1 MAQKWRAAQIAI
13 ENLATSISSA
23 AVAGRASL
31 SSFHMPFFPTHGH
44 DVVELSSGALA
55 VGWGPVVTSGQDSVN
70 VIVTHLYPKGLSIT
84 NFDLLSDATVK
95 DLFYDILIS
104 TEGAQA
110 GLHQAEFIDLQEPHA
125 VMLEPVIDGFVAGE
139 NDHPLVGGVAF
150 SILSWGSL
158 FSGILAPGSGKML
171 VILKD
176 TCDDMQLGYE
186 LDGPNATFLAYEDLH
201 DISDDADRVVSLHS
215 VAHTGSTCDYHM
227 HIYAT
232 EDLES
237 LYLTA
242 NPWICAGV
250 VFLAV
255 IFFILAFIGYDRFVQ
270 NRQEIVLA
278 KAARSNA
285 IVASLFPSNVRDRIL
300 QQAED
305 QVDPKMSSKLTK
317 TGKNQLK
324 SYLAGGMEGTR
335 EDGDGSR
342 PIADLFPDTTVIF
355 ADIAGFTAWSSIR
368 EPCQV
373 FELLETLYNA
383 FDDIAIRRRVF
394 KGTLTDILQYI
405 LLFFITTRL
414 HFSPNFTCFKQWKP
428 SAIAMLPFVGFLN
441 LVKNMQPLW

>member
-1 MAQKWRAAQIAI
+1 
-13 ENLATSISSA
+13 
-23 AVAGRASL
+23 
-31 SSFHMPFFPTHGH
+31 
-44 DVVELSSGALA
+44 
-55 VGWGPVVTSGQDSVN
+55 
-70 VIVTHLYPKGLSIT
+70 
-84 NFDLLSDATVK
+84 
-95 DLFYDILIS
+95 
-104 TEGAQA
+104 
-110 GLHQAEFIDLQEPHA
+110 
-125 VMLEPVIDGFVAGE
+125 
-139 NDHPLVGGVAF
+139 
-150 SILSWGSL
+150 
-158 FSGILAPGSGKML
+158 
-171 VILKD
+171 
-176 TCDDMQLGYE
+176 
-186 LDGPNATFLAYEDLH
+186 
-201 DISDDADRVVSLHS
+201 
-215 VAHTGSTCDYHM
+215 
-227 HIYAT
+227 
-232 EDLES
+232 
-237 LYLTA
+237 LTA